1 MICGMTDEQ
10 KLIFDWIGDL
20 PVRVFAWEKQ
30 LPKIYD
36 LFNAKWFNNSLPP
49 ISDSF
54 VCEFCDMPRET
65 AGICIDADRA
75 AKVSKDGV
83 NVRPG
88 IRINSELQ
96 CLSAHVKIA
105 LLHEM
110 IHASGIEKHEEGF
123 RNVIAALFAAG
134 AYNDLL

>member
-1 MICGMTDEQ
+1 MSDEQ
-10 KLIFDWIGDL
+10 KLIFDWIDNL
-20 PVRVFAWEKQ
+20 PVRVFDWDEL

-36 LFNAKWFNNSLPP
+36 SFNAQWFNSSLPP
-49 ISDSF
+49 ISDAF

-65 AGICIDADRA
+65 AGICIDAARA

-88 IRINSELQ
+88 IRINSKLQ
-96 CLSAHVKIA
+96 CVCDHVRIA

-110 IHASGIEKHEEGF
+110 VHASGIEKHEDVF
-123 RNVIAALFAAG
+123 QNAIAGLFAAG
-134 AYNDLL
+134 AYNGLL